1 MLISKKMLDSF
12 LDQILNSKSYNGEQ
26 IFVIM
31 KYAYSKKELEKGKYN
46 IELCAPYFD
55 RVDNNKDCFMWFN
68 DWYEGQNYIELLGI
82 FDESHMLEMIFNNY
96 NYDPE
101 QPDN

>member
-12 LDQILNSKSYNGEQ
+12 LYKILKSESYNFEQ
-26 IFVIM
+26 LFVIM
-31 KYAYSKKELEKGKYN
+31 KYAYSEKELEKEKYS
-46 IELCAPYFD
+46 IEICEPYFNTAD
-55 RVDNNKDCFMWFN
+55 MDDCFMWFN

-82 FDESHMLEMIFNNY
+82 FGESHMLEMIFNNY

-101 QPDN
+101 HPDN